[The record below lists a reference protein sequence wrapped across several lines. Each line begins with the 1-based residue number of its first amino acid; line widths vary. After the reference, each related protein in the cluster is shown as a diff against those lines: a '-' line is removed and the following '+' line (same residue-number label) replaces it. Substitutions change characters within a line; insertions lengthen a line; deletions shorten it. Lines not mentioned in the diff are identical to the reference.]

1 MTETSFI
8 TPLHNQPRMAD
19 EIYHDMLSPEEV
31 KQVRL
36 EIRSFGAEHV
46 APVAQDIAERD
57 ESIDA
62 FPRDLFE
69 KMGNSGLFRIPFA
82 AEDGGRGLENRVTAT
97 AVTVEELAYYSNS
110 VAAIYDV
117 HCILAGRTLERGSD
131 EIRSDYLRKI
141 ADGSM
146 VGAFA
151 TTEPQASSDLSP
163 TAMETVATKTDDG
176 YRVNGQKRWIT
187 NSPVA
192 GFITVLC
199 ATPEGRMVELI
210 VDTDQAGV
218 RVGEPDKKLGN
229 RGQLT
234 ADVYFDNVHVPA
246 WKRIGGDR
254 DGLRI
259 ALSTLTYGRI
269 GIAATGVGM
278 AQAAFDAAMQHLKT
292 RTAFGRRIGEFQHWQ
307 FRMAERATQIE
318 NARNLYLKASLRMD
332 QGTDFPEPESAMAKF
347 YATEL
352 AVDMARDAIQIM
364 GGYGYMRELKHD
376 GFVSPVEA
384 IYRDA
389 KIAEIYEGTNE
400 IQRMIVARSLFG
412 KEMVG

>member
-1 MTETSFI
+1 MAQEQQISKS
-8 TPLHNQPRMAD
+8 HNQLRMSD
-19 EIYHDMLSPEEV
+19 EIYHDMLSPDDVHDIRAEV
-31 KQVRL
+31 RA
-36 EIRSFGAEHV
+36 FAAEHV
-46 APVAQDIAERD
+46 APVAREIAERD
-57 ESIDA
+57 ESIEA
-62 FPRDLFE
+62 FPRALFNE
-69 KMGNSGLFRIPFA
+69 MGSAGLFKIPFA
-82 AEDGGRGLENRVTAT
+82 REDGGRGLENRVTAT
-97 AVTVEELAYYSNS
+97 AVTVEELSYYSNS

-117 HCILAGRTLERGSD
+117 HCILAGRTLERGSA
-131 EIRSDYLRKI
+131 EIRNHYLSKI
-141 ADGSM
+141 VDGSTI
-146 VGAFA
+146 GAFA

-163 TAMETVATKTDDG
+163 RAMETIASKTDEG
-176 YRVNGQKRWIT
+176 YVINGQKRWIT

-192 GFITVLC
+192 GLITVLC
-199 ATPEGRMVELI
+199 ATPDGKMIELI
-210 VDTDQAGV
+210 VDTDQPGV
-218 RVGEPDKKLGN
+218 RIGDPDLKLGN

-234 ADVYFDNVHVPA
+234 ADVYFKDVDVPE
-246 WKRIGGDR
+246 WKRIGGER

-292 RTAFGRRIGEFQHWQ
+292 RTAFGKRLGEFQHWQ
-307 FRMAERATQIE
+307 FKMAERATQIE

-332 QGTDFPEPESAMAKF
+332 QGIDFPEPESAMAKF

-412 KEMVG
+412 KELVG